1 MNYYIYLIAACA
13 CFVGEM
19 FTMEFSLTC
28 LGIGLL
34 GAAYTSFLGA
44 GIWWQTGVFTIIA
57 VIAWLSVR
65 PLALKY
71 LYKNVKSLKTPAQNV
86 IGQQAIVEMDINP
99 DNSTGRVKVN
109 GESWRATAE
118 EPLTQGTLCRV
129 EKLDGVTLFVKKI

>member
-1 MNYYIYLIAACA
+1 MSYYVYLIAACA

-34 GAAYTSFLGA
+34 GAAYTSFIGY
-44 GIWWQTGVFTIIA
+44 GIWWQTGVFA
-57 VIAWLSVR
+57 VVAVVAWLSVR

-71 LYKNVKSLKTPAQNV
+71 LYRNVKSIKTPAQTV
-86 IGQQAIVEMDINP
+86 IGQQAVVDTDIPANGGF
-99 DNSTGRVKVN
+99 GRVKVN
-109 GESWRATAE
+109 GENWRAVSA
-118 EPLTQGTLCRV
+118 EPLAKGTLCRV

>member
-1 MNYYIYLIAACA
+1 MNYYVYLIAACA

-34 GAAYTSFLGA
+34 GAAYTSFIGLGL
-44 GIWWQTGVFTIIA
+44 WWQTGVFAA
-57 VIAWLSVR
+57 VALVAWLSVR

-71 LYKNVKSLKTPAQNV
+71 LYRNVKHIKTPAQTV
-86 IGQQAIVEMDINP
+86 IGLQAVVETDITP
-99 DNSTGRVKVN
+99 DTFGRVKVN
-109 GESWRATAE
+109 GESWRAVAA
-118 EPLTQGTLCRV
+118 EPLAKGTLCRV